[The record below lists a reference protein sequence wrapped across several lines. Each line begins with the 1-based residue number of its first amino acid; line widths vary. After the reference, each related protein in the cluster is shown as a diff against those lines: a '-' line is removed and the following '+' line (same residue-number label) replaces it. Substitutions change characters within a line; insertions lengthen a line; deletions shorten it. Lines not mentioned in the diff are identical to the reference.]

1 MTDAPTCAES
11 IIKSTRR
18 ERRKTSSL
26 KSGDSAPKPKR
37 LGLMRILQ
45 LHSNFIVYKPVQKE
59 IALAE
64 HAEKKE
70 TRLEELVVLFT
81 AVEEGDNARVAEKAI
96 DEVQG
101 FLEKLGVNRILIYP
115 YAHLS
120 SKLAK
125 PAGALETVKAM
136 ESYASKKGIETFRAP
151 FGWNKQFTISIK
163 GHPLAEQSRVIW
175 PEEAKE
181 KEEEKIS
188 EAVKAEEKLKS
199 SWHVL
204 QPDGKMVLA
213 EEFNFK
219 DHKDLEKFAR
229 YEISKVR
236 ASQQM
241 PPHVQLMKKLEIC
254 DYEPGSDPGNLR
266 WYPKGRLIKALL
278 EQFVSTK
285 MSEYGAMEVETPVMY
300 DFQHPSLA
308 DYLNR
313 FPARQYVL
321 KSEDKE
327 LFLRFAACFGQF
339 LIVHDAQFSY
349 KDMPMKV
356 YELTRYSF
364 RKEKSGEVVGLRR
377 LRAFSMPDCHAF
389 CTNLEQAK
397 DEFLKRFKMCSK
409 ILSEIGLNKDEY
421 EVGIRFTKD
430 FYEENKKFITSLA
443 KTFGKPMLAEVWNE
457 RFFYF
462 VLKWDINYVD
472 NQDKAAA
479 LSTDQLDVE
488 NAERYGIY
496 YVDEKG
502 EKKLPLIL
510 HCSPSGA
517 IERVVYAL
525 LERAYKAQKSGKVP
539 MLPVWLSPTQVRLIP
554 VSSSYLK
561 DVEKNAEIMEGC
573 RIRVDIDDRPMTL
586 QKKVRDAEMEWI
598 PYIIV
603 VGQKEIDSG
612 LLPVRDRSTREMR
625 KLKLKDLT
633 SECQE
638 ILGDKPF
645 RPLPL
650 PKYLSKR
657 PQFYG

>member
-1 MTDAPTCAES
+1 M
-11 IIKSTRR
+11 
-18 ERRKTSSL
+18 SS
-26 KSGDSAPKPKR
+26 R
-37 LGLMRILQ
+37 
-45 LHSNFIVYKPVQKE
+45 
-59 IALAE
+59 
-64 HAEKKE
+64 
-70 TRLEELVVLFT
+70 
-81 AVEEGDNARVAEKAI
+81 
-96 DEVQG
+96 
-101 FLEKLGVNRILIYP
+101 
-115 YAHLS
+115 
-120 SKLAK
+120 LAK
-125 PAGALETVKAM
+125 PSDALKVVKAM
-136 ESYASKKGIETFRAP
+136 ESYASKLGIETFRAP
-151 FGWNKQFTISIK
+151 FGWNKQFAISVK
-163 GHPLAEQSRVIW
+163 GHPLAEQSRVVL
-175 PEEAKE
+175 PAEAKE
-181 KEEEKIS
+181 KEEEKVS
-188 EAVKAEEKLKS
+188 EALKAEEKLKS
-199 SWHVL
+199 TWYILEPNGKLVL
-204 QPDGKMVLA
+204 V

-219 DHKDLEKFAR
+219 GRRDLEKFAR

-254 DYEPGSDPGNLR
+254 DYEPGSDPGNIR
-266 WYPKGRLIKALL
+266 WYPKGRMIKALL
-278 EQFVSTK
+278 EQFVSTR
-285 MSEYGAMEVETPVMY
+285 MNEYGAMEVETPVMY

-339 LIVHDAQFSY
+339 LMVHDAQFSY

-364 RKEKSGEVVGLRR
+364 RREKSGEVVGLRR

-389 CTNLEQAK
+389 CTDLEQAK
-397 DEFLKRFKMCSK
+397 KEFTVRFKMCVR
-409 ILSEIGLNKDEY
+409 ILGEIGFEKDEY

-430 FYEENKKFITSLA
+430 FYEENKKFIASLA
-443 KTFGKPMLAEVWNE
+443 KTFGRPMLVEMWND

-462 VLKWDINYVD
+462 ILKWDMNYVD

-488 NAERYGIY
+488 NAKRYGIY

-525 LERAYKAQKSGKVP
+525 LEKAYKMQKSGKVP
-539 MLPVWLSPTQVRLIP
+539 MLPIWLSPTQVRLIP
-554 VSSSYLK
+554 ISNNFIEHVARISETMETSS
-561 DVEKNAEIMEGC
+561 V
-573 RIRVDIDDRPMTL
+573 RVDIDDRSMTL
-586 QKKVRDAEMEWI
+586 QKRVREAEMEWV

-603 VGQKEIDSG
+603 VGQKELDSG
-612 LLPVRDRSTREMR
+612 VLPVRDRATGEMR
-625 KLKLKDLT
+625 RLNLEEL
-633 SECQE
+633 
-638 ILGDKPF
+638 ILEVKNTMANKPY